1 MSTIK
6 SSAENLTL
14 NADGANNDVII
25 QSNGSTKVTVDG
37 ATGAVGIGT
46 TTMYGK
52 TNSIPK
58 SGFNAGGTT
67 WAETAYTAAGIYGG
81 GYSLIDGSA
90 GYLLHAQDAGATF
103 IIRQGTVG
111 SAPTERI
118 RIDPDGLKFNGD
130 TAAANALDDYEEGTW
145 TPTDNSGA
153 GMTLTVWEA
162 FYTKIGRK
170 VYIEI
175 GFLIPSNSSSAVV
188 SIGGLPYTSKSGND
202 NTGGFTLTGSNA
214 GRLDYWLV
222 NRGYTKFGASTYNNV
237 GAPNSSYSNKQ
248 IKLCGSYTTA

>member
-1 MSTIK
+1 MTGIIK
-6 SSAENLTL
+6 TDKLQSSA
-14 NADGANNDVII
+14 GNDAVTVA
-25 QSNGSTKVTVDG
+25 SNGSITTAG
-37 ATGAVGIGT
+37 ITSTTGTFTGKVGIGT
-46 TTMYGK
+46 TSPPQK
-52 TNSIPK
+52 FVVS
-58 SGFNAGGTT
+58 NAGADNIVMAENSSASIQMFMQAQSGVGAVGTLT
-67 WAETAYTAAGIYGG
+67 NHDTVLLANNGEKGRFLAGG
-81 GYSLIDGSA
+81 GL
-90 GYLLHAQDAGATF
+90 T
-103 IIRQGTVG
+103 
-111 SAPTERI
+111 
-118 RIDPDGLKFNGD
+118 FNGD

-145 TPTDNSGA
+145 TPSDQSGA
-153 GMTLTVWEA
+153 GMSLTVWEA